1 VKNSLNRGISRKHS
15 GRENLAG
22 STFDTTVF
30 FGRVF
35 SATNLEAS
43 SFQRCEF
50 SCGWLWKI
58 TLCIVQLLLLTV
70 AGAVVGAGGLLA
82 TGLMR
87 ESFAYGISV
96 LLSLLIA
103 LLAMSYRGLLF
114 GAITG
119 TCSLVP
125 LLLLSVVLPTNEHRL
140 DISLPFFVGSGAI
153 ALNTFG
159 IGVAILAIAISMIL
173 TESAPLAIGSVLL
186 PTFIVAA
193 LTATIFKSV
202 SLILPVV
209 MVILLIVGYLG
220 LQAVTGNSRF
230 QWVVQ
235 TAIAII
241 MRRGNLFIKT
251 NLTDVDFT
259 GATLKFCD
267 FRSANLIRVRFY
279 KVKRLEFAR
288 LGSTY
293 LANSR
298 IRQLVVTCDGQG
310 QNFDGLDLTGVNLQ
324 NAQLQDASFTGSNLN
339 QSNLQGADLSRAVL
353 KQTQLEGADLTGAV
367 LTGAC
372 IEDWGI
378 TSTTKLENVQC
389 EYVFMRVP
397 TKENPNPLRKPD
409 NWQETFAEGEFADF
423 IQPYFDTLDLYHSQD
438 VDPRAISIA
447 FKKLSQN
454 HPEANLEIVA
464 MEKRGQSSF
473 NLKVR
478 TAPTADK
485 SELSSEY
492 FADYNQLKALSEAR
506 LLLLAEKDERIY
518 SLEQMIQT
526 ALHQP
531 TFNVETVQG
540 DFMPENKGISIGA
553 GDNANISGVSS
564 GDGIV
569 NLGTISGN
577 VTNAINQ
584 LPDSSE
590 TGQASLKALLTQ
602 LQEAIEMDTDLPDPD
617 KSDLLEQVQSLAE
630 AKQTEEPTK
639 REGMA
644 RKALKMFDATLK
656 SLPDT
661 AKIVEACSKLLPLI
675 LKALGIPA

>member
-1 VKNSLNRGISRKHS
+1 MKLNFQGFNFSAHKFDFKKWQTFYWLLVSTALALFSGASSSLAVSAFLISVKTAENITESFLWGTLVIAPSLIFVHFFIKRGFQQALLISS
-15 GRENLAG
+15 LTLIPSCFSMVFGRFLPNILNLIGFPFFDSLQALLLIVASLISIIFAFLSITLIIRPSFFLLG
-22 STFDTTVF
+22 TAFIFTGVPAFLAHDKGIWDPWFGVMISTLVTTVGYYIAALALAENEKF
-30 FGRVF
+30 
-35 SATNLEAS
+35 L
-43 SFQRCEF
+43 
-50 SCGWLWKI
+50 WLKFTSI
-58 TLCIVQLLLLTV
+58 D
-70 AGAVVGAGGLLA
+70 
-82 TGLMR
+82 
-87 ESFAYGISV
+87 
-96 LLSLLIA
+96 LLSLGRKSFRKA
-103 LLAMSYRGLLF
+103 
-114 GAITG
+114 
-119 TCSLVP
+119 
-125 LLLLSVVLPTNEHRL
+125 
-140 DISLPFFVGSGAI
+140 D
-153 ALNTFG
+153 
-159 IGVAILAIAISMIL
+159 L
-173 TESAPLAIGSVLL
+173 TDADF
-186 PTFIVAA
+186 T
-193 LTATIFKSV
+193 
-202 SLILPVV
+202 
-209 MVILLIVGYLG
+209 
-220 LQAVTGNSRF
+220 QAVLEN
-230 QWVVQ
+230 
-235 TAIAII
+235 
-241 MRRGNLFIKT
+241 
-251 NLTDVDFT
+251 VDLREAKLLRTSWFKAK
-259 GATLKFCD
+259 GLDC
-267 FRSANLIRVRFY
+267 
-279 KVKRLEFAR
+279 AR
-288 LGSTY
+288 LGNTY
-293 LANSR
+293 LANPK
-298 IRQLVVTCDGQG
+298 IRQLVVTCNGQE
-310 QNFDGLDLTGVNLQ
+310 QNFDGLDLTGVNLRGA
-324 NAQLQDASFTGSNLN
+324 NLQDASFIGANLN
-339 QSNLQGADLSRAVL
+339 QSSLRDADLSRAVL
-353 KQTQLEGADLTGAV
+353 KQTQLEGADLTGAT

-389 EYVFMRVP
+389 EYVFMRVR

-454 HPEANLEIVA
+454 YPEANLEIVA

-478 TAPTADK
+478 TAPTANK

-492 FADYNQLKALSEAR
+492 FADYNQLKSLSEAR
-506 LLLLAEKDERIY
+506 LLLLAEKDDRIH

-540 DFMPENKGISIGA
+540 DFMPENKGISINT

-590 TGQASLKALLTQ
+590 TGQASLKTLLTQ
-602 LQEAIEMDTDLPDPD
+602 LQEAIETDINLPDPD

-630 AKQTEEPTK
+630 AKQTEEPKK
-639 REGMA
+639 REGIA
-644 RKALKMFDATLK
+644 RKAMKMFDATLK

-675 LKALGIPA
+675 LKALGVPA